1 MYICDNKWYHQK
13 GGQDIHIDSFGKKK
27 MSKTEE
33 IIVKEIPAPATQ
45 TQPKKNVFER

>member
-1 MYICDNKWYHQK
+1 MYICDNIWYHQK

-33 IIVKEIPAPATQ
+33 IIVKEIPAPAAQ
-45 TQPKKNVFER
+45 SEPKKNVFER

>member
-1 MYICDNKWYHQK
+1 MYICDNIWYHQK
-13 GGQDIHIDSFGKKK
+13 VVKTYTYIHLVKK

-33 IIVKEIPAPATQ
+33 IIVKEIPAPAAQ